1 MKILLVEDSQ
11 TLRRVLSGD
20 LEAAGHEVLT
30 ACSGE
35 EAIQRVEAQP
45 VDLILM
51 DVEMP
56 GLDGFETTR
65 LIREILGATWVP
77 ILFVTSKEDEA
88 DFARGIDAGGDD
100 YLVKPVKR
108 VILQAKIRAMAR
120 IVTIRNQLSQANQ
133 ELRDLSERCS
143 LTKLYNRRV
152 FLERAQERWDSSL
165 HSRNTL
171 AVLLLD
177 IDFFK
182 AYNDCYGHAAGDDCI
197 VQVAQAIASCLNP
210 STDLLARYGGE
221 EFIILLQ
228 NTGEEGAR
236 FVAEAIRYAVA
247 KLKVPHLMS
256 QVAHHVTI
264 SIGGS
269 VIHRTTA
276 TQLLEQIHS
285 ADKWLANAKHNGGN
299 HCVIK
304 LYNPR
309 HSLLVLDKTGEIS
322 TAVDRALHAQFRVVA
337 VNNSKDGL
345 TSARELQPD
354 VLIVDLDLPENQ
366 PLEFV
371 QSLQNQSILAQ
382 IPILWVASQAAD
394 IVRLSEN
401 TLRIDSYVIKP
412 VAPSQWAAKVE
423 ALLN

>member
-65 LIREILGATWVP
+65 LIREILGGTWVP

-152 FLERAQERWDSSL
+152 FLERAQERW
-165 HSRNTL
+165 T
-171 AVLLLD
+171 A
-177 IDFFK
+177 
-182 AYNDCYGHAAGDDCI
+182 AYTAA
-197 VQVAQAIASCLNP
+197 
-210 STDLLARYGGE
+210 
-221 EFIILLQ
+221 
-228 NTGEEGAR
+228 
-236 FVAEAIRYAVA
+236 
-247 KLKVPHLMS
+247 
-256 QVAHHVTI
+256 
-264 SIGGS
+264 
-269 VIHRTTA
+269 IH
-276 TQLLEQIHS
+276 
-285 ADKWLANAKHNGGN
+285 WPF
-299 HCVIK
+299 CC
-304 LYNPR
+304 
-309 HSLLVLDKTGEIS
+309 
-322 TAVDRALHAQFRVVA
+322 
-337 VNNSKDGL
+337 
-345 TSARELQPD
+345 
-354 VLIVDLDLPENQ
+354 
-366 PLEFV
+366 
-371 QSLQNQSILAQ
+371 
-382 IPILWVASQAAD
+382 
-394 IVRLSEN
+394 
-401 TLRIDSYVIKP
+401 
-412 VAPSQWAAKVE
+412 
-423 ALLN
+423 